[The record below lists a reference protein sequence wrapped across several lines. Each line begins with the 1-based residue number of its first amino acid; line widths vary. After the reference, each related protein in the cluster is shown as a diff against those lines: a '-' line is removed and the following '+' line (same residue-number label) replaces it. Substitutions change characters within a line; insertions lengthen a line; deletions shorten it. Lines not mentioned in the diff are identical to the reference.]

1 MTEIQAPYE
10 ATAEKPE
17 GGPVS
22 ASQAAPGRRAESNAQ
37 PRRLG
42 MRAALNRA
50 KALRKGKD
58 LPPDK
63 EAMLGLTARLMVHYA
78 NVSNRLYASGELTQ
92 DGEVRVLLAKTL
104 PDLFDRIEHGL
115 RYCFPDDGDKGQW

>member
-50 KALRKGKD
+50 RTLREGKD
-58 LPPDK
+58 LPPEK
-63 EAMLGLTARLMVHYA
+63 EAVLALTARLLVHFENA
-78 NVSNRLYASGELTQ
+78 SNRLYHDGELTQ
-92 DGEVRVLLAKTL
+92 EGEVRVLLSRTL
-104 PDLFDRIEHGL
+104 PDLFDRVSEGL
-115 RYCFPDDGDKGQW
+115 RYAFSADGDKGQW